1 MNRREAIQRV
11 AMILGGS
18 VIGAN
23 LFLEGCTRPASKTVE
38 ALFEKS
44 NIDFLNEIAEAIL
57 PKTST
62 PGAKDADVG
71 SFIPVM
77 IRDCYSPADQKAFV
91 EGLNGIDERAKKD
104 FGKKFMELS
113 AEERLQ
119 FVNTLDKEAQEFQK
133 QRSDN
138 LKEKE
143 KAFKEKEGANLGE
156 MDVKNK
162 IAQMKD
168 EVPNHFFHM
177 LKQLTLTGFF
187 TSEVGMTKA
196 LRYVKIPGKFDGDY
210 PYKKGDRAFA
220 L

>member
-38 ALFEKS
+38 TLFEKN
-44 NIDFLNEIAEAIL
+44 NIDFLNELAEAIL
-57 PKTST
+57 PRTST

-91 EGLNGIDERAKKD
+91 EGLNGVNERAGKD
-104 FGKKFMELS
+104 FGKKFAELS
-113 AEERLQ
+113 AEEKLQ
-119 FVNTLDKEAQEFQK
+119 FVNALDKEAKEFQK
-133 QRSDN
+133 ERSKT
-138 LKEKE
+138 LKERE
-143 KAFKEKEGANLGE
+143 EELKAKEGDNTGE
-156 MDVKNK
+156 IEFKRKVDA
-162 IAQMKD
+162 IKD
-168 EVPNHFFHM
+168 ETPNHFFHM
-177 LKQLTLTGFF
+177 MKQLTLTGFF
-187 TSEVGMTKA
+187 TSEVGMTQA

>member
-23 LFLEGCTRPASKTVE
+23 LFLEGCTRPASKNVE
-38 ALFEKS
+38 SLFEK
-44 NIDFLNEIAEAIL
+44 NNVDFLNEIAEAIL

-91 EGLNGIDERAKKD
+91 DGLQGVDERAQKD
-104 FGKKFMELS
+104 FGKKFVDLS
-113 AEERLQ
+113 AEEKLQ
-119 FVNTLDKEAQEFQK
+119 FVNTQDKESKEFQK
-133 QRSDN
+133 ERSKK
-138 LKEKE
+138 LKEE
-143 KAFKEKEGANLGE
+143 EEAIKAREGESLGDFE
-156 MDVKNK
+156 LSNKMDL
-162 IAQMKD
+162 IKD
-168 EVPNHFFHM
+168 ETANHFFTM
-177 LKQLTLTGFF
+177 MKQLTLTGFF
-187 TSEVGMTKA
+187 TSEVGMTQA
-196 LRYVKIPGKFDGDY
+196 LRYVKIPGKYDGDY

-220 L
+220 S